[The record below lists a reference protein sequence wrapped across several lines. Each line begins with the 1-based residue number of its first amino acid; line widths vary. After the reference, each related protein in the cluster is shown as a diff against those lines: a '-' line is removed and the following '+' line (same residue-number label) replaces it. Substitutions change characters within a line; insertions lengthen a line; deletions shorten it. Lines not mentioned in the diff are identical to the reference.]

1 MAFDITSVLKN
12 AQVRDGEEQLERIDL
27 DLIDP
32 DPNNFYSLDGL
43 DELAGNIELIGLQ
56 QPLRVRPGSQPGRYT
71 IVSGHRRRA
80 ALLMIRDSY
89 DSEDP
94 DRKPWEKAACIVEYG
109 EASEAMR
116 ELRLIYAN
124 AATRIMTSS
133 EQSRQAER
141 VTELLYQLKEQG
153 VEFPGRMRDHVAEA
167 CQISRTKLARLHAI
181 RANLDAGLL
190 ERFDRGEIPE
200 ETAYQ
205 LQRLPKAAQAGVET
219 CLMTGKKKAL
229 PYAYQVEKVASNL
242 DIYTKPAACR
252 AHAGAPDCTVTNV
265 HICRSV
271 WEPYRDCR
279 NLTPN
284 TYDKGICCRDCNDRD
299 HCSWA
304 CRECIDRRKL
314 DAAVDKEKAE
324 ERAREQKAQEE
335 AKQKQFRR
343 ERQKQAQRIQRLADE
358 LGLIEDCELPSAYS
372 WNKGTTVKEVK
383 RIAEGRF
390 GDDHYYDGNILPT
403 STENLIKW
411 AEFLECSTDYLLGR
425 TDVPTV
431 ATEAPQVSGS
441 DSKPKWQ
448 TGTPTEVG
456 YYMARVGAGSTD
468 SAKTGVWQM
477 LHWNGSAWTYNA
489 VGKQL
494 SAWMN
499 VFCWVPLPDPP
510 EEE

>member
-1 MAFDITSVLKN
+1 MAFDITSILKN

-71 IVSGHRRRA
+71 VVSGHRRRA
-80 ALLMIRDSY
+80 ALLMIRDGY

-94 DRKPWEKAACIVEYG
+94 GRKLWEKAACIVEYG
-109 EASEAMR
+109 EASAAMR

-124 AATRIMTSS
+124 ASTRVMTTA

-205 LQRLPKAAQAGVET
+205 LQRLPNEAQAEIEA
-219 CLMTGKKKAL
+219 CLMTGKKKTM
-229 PYAYQVEKVASNL
+229 PYAYQVENVVKDLA
-242 DIYTKPAACR
+242 DYTKPAACR
-252 AHAGAPDCTVTNV
+252 SHAGAPPCTVTNV

-271 WEPYRDCR
+271 WEPYRDCW

-284 TYDKGICCRDCNDRD
+284 AGDQGICCRDCNDRD

-304 CRECIDRRKL
+304 CRECKDRRKL
-314 DAAVDKEKAE
+314 EKDAEAEKEAEREKA
-324 ERAREQKAQEE
+324 RQSQQLVRRQMRKNE
-335 AKQKQFRR
+335 AK
-343 ERQKQAQRIQRLADE
+343 RLLPVAE
-358 LGLIEDCELPSAYS
+358 AAGLEDSVELPGNYYY
-372 WNKGTTVKEVK
+372 NPVVKIKEL
-383 RIAEGRF
+383 REMAAGEF
-390 GDDHYYDGNILPT
+390 GDKWFSDDSMLPT
-403 STENLIKW
+403 GTRALTEW
-411 AEFLECSTDYLLGR
+411 AEILNCSTDFLLGR

-431 ATEAPQVSGS
+431 AGEAPQVSGS

-456 YYMARVGAGSTD
+456 YYMTRVGAGSTD

-510 EEE
+510 ED

>member
-12 AQVRDGEEQLERIDL
+12 AQVREGEEQLERIDL
-27 DLIDP
+27 NLIDP

-56 QPLRVRPGSQPGRYT
+56 QPLRVRPASVPGRY
-71 IVSGHRRRA
+71 IVVSGHRRRA
-80 ALLMIRDSY
+80 ALLMIRDGY
-89 DSEDP
+89 GSEDP
-94 DRKPWEKAACIVEYG
+94 DRKLWEKAACIVEYG

-124 AATRIMTSS
+124 ASTRVMTAS

-141 VTELLYQLKEQG
+141 VTELLYQLQEQG

-190 ERFDRGEIPE
+190 ARFDRGEIPE

-219 CLMTGKKKAL
+219 CLVTGRKTAL
-229 PYAYQVEKVASNL
+229 PYAYQVEKVVKDLAV
-242 DIYTKPAACR
+242 YTKPAACR
-252 AHAGAPDCTVTNV
+252 SHAGAPDCTITNV

-271 WEPYRDCR
+271 REPYRDCM

-284 TYDKGICCRDCNDRD
+284 TNDKGICCRDCNDRD

-304 CRECIDRRKL
+304 CRECKDRRKL
-314 DAAVDKEKAE
+314 EKDVEKEKAE

-335 AKQKQFRR
+335 AKQKQYRR
-343 ERQKQAQRIQRLADE
+343 QRQEQAKRIQRLADE
-358 LGLIEDCELPSAYS
+358 LGLIEDCELPSVYS
-372 WNKGTTVKEVK
+372 WDKGPTVKEVE
-383 RIAEGRF
+383 RIADGRF

-403 STENLIKW
+403 STAQLVKW

-431 ATEAPQVSGS
+431 GTEAPKVSGS
-441 DSKPKWQ
+441 DTGTAWS
-448 TGTPTEVG
+448 TGTPEEVG
-456 YYMARVGAGSTD
+456 IYVLRFGMSTTENPAACAMNFKRWDGSQWL
-468 SAKTGVWQM
+468 SLQ
-477 LHWNGSAWTYNA
+477 NG
-489 VGKQL
+489 
-494 SAWMN
+494 
-499 VFCWVPLPDPP
+499 VPLPDDMNVYRWLKLP
-510 EEE
+510 EV

>member
-12 AQVRDGEEQLERIDL
+12 AQVRDGEEQLERISL

-80 ALLMIRDSY
+80 ALLMIRDGY

-124 AATRIMTSS
+124 AATRVMTAA

-141 VTELLYQLKEQG
+141 VTELLYTLKEQG

-205 LQRLPKAAQAGVET
+205 LQRLPKEAQAGVET
-219 CLMTGKKKAL
+219 CLMTGRKKTL
-229 PYAYQVEKVASNL
+229 PYAHQVEKVASDL

-252 AHAGAPDCTVTNV
+252 AHAGAPDCTITNV
-265 HICRSV
+265 HICRSI
-271 WEPYRDCR
+271 WELYRDCK

-284 TYDKGICCRDCNDRD
+284 TNANGICCRECNDRD

-304 CRECIDRRKL
+304 CQECKDRRKL
-314 DAAVDKEKAE
+314 DAAVDKEKEA
-324 ERAREQKAQEE
+324 ERAREQKFQEE
-335 AKQKQFRR
+335 AKQKLFRR
-343 ERQKQAQRIQRLADE
+343 LRQEQAKRIQRLADE
-358 LGLIEDCELPSAYS
+358 LGLIDDCELPSAYS

-403 STENLIKW
+403 NTKNLIEW

-431 ATEAPQVSGS
+431 AIEAPQVSGS
-441 DSKPKWQ
+441 DTKPKWQ

-456 YYMARVGAGSTD
+456 YYMTRVGAGSTD

-494 SAWMN
+494 SPWMN
-499 VFCWVPLPDPP
+499 VFSWVPLPDPP

>member
-56 QPLRVRPGSQPGRYT
+56 QPLRVRPGSSPGRYT

-80 ALLMIRDSY
+80 ALLMIRDGY
-89 DSEDP
+89 DNEDP

-124 AATRIMTSS
+124 ASTRIMTTA

-205 LQRLPKAAQAGVET
+205 LQRLPKAAQAAIED
-219 CLMTGKKKAL
+219 CLATGKKKTL
-229 PYAYQVEKVASNL
+229 PYAYQVEKVASDL

-252 AHAGAPDCTVTNV
+252 AHAGAPDCTITNV

-271 WEPYRDCR
+271 WEPYRDCKD
-279 NLTPN
+279 LTPN
-284 TYDKGICCRDCNDRD
+284 TNANGICCRDCNDRD

-304 CRECIDRRKL
+304 CRECKDRRKL

-335 AKQKQFRR
+335 IRQKQFRR
-343 ERQKQAQRIQRLADE
+343 ERQEQAQRILRAIEE
-358 LGLIEDCELPSAYS
+358 LGLSDACELPPQYS
-372 WNKGTTVKEVK
+372 WNKGTPVKEIE
-383 RIAEGRF
+383 RIADGRF

-403 STENLIKW
+403 STSQLTSW
-411 AEFLECSTDYLLGR
+411 AEFLKCSTDYLLGR
-425 TDVPTV
+425 TDVPSV

-441 DSKPKWQ
+441 DTKPKWQ
-448 TGTPTEVG
+448 TGTPTE
-456 YYMARVGAGSTD
+456 AGIYVLRFGMSTTENPAACAMNFKRWD
-468 SAKTGVWQM
+468 GNQWLSLQ
-477 LHWNGSAWTYNA
+477 NG
-489 VGKQL
+489 
-494 SAWMN
+494 
-499 VFCWVPLPDPP
+499 VPLPDGMNVYRWLKLP
-510 EEE
+510 EV

>member
-71 IVSGHRRRA
+71 VVSGHRRRA
-80 ALLMIRDSY
+80 ALLMIRDGY

-124 AATRIMTSS
+124 ASTRVMTTA

-181 RANLDAGLL
+181 RANLWKGWL
-190 ERFDRGEIPE
+190 ERFDAGELAE

-205 LQRLPKAAQAGVET
+205 IGRLPQDIQQAAELWLSSGKRKNAPKAAVVE
-219 CLMTGKKKAL
+219 A
-229 PYAYQVEKVASNL
+229 VNRNL
-242 DIYTKPAACR
+242 DGYLAECSCR
-252 AHAGAPDCTVTNV
+252 AHAGGPDCHWKREKILMSLYATFEWNV
-265 HICRSV
+265 CD
-271 WEPYRDCR
+271 PG
-279 NLTPN
+279 
-284 TYDKGICCRDCNDRD
+284 KCCRDCY
-299 HCSWA
+299 HSQAGCSGA
-304 CRECIDRRKL
+304 CQEAKDRRKL
-314 DAAVDKEKAE
+314 EKDAEAE
-324 ERAREQKAQEE
+324 QET
-335 AKQKQFRR
+335 
-343 ERQKQAQRIQRLADE
+343 ERQKIREREQTVRRQIRKNEAKRLLPLIEAAGLAD
-358 LGLIEDCELPSAYS
+358 DDELPGEYYY
-372 WNKGTTVKEVK
+372 NKTKIGEIRKY
-383 RIAEGRF
+383 AAGDF
-390 GDDHYYDGNILPT
+390 GDREFYDNSMIPDSARSLKT
-403 STENLIKW
+403 W
-411 AEFLECSTDYLLGR
+411 AEKLDCSVDFLLGR

-477 LHWNGSAWTYNA
+477 LHWSGSAWTYNA

-510 EEE
+510 ED

>member
-80 ALLMIRDSY
+80 ALLMIRDGY

-205 LQRLPKAAQAGVET
+205 LQRLPKDIQEEADAWLESGKRKNVPKAHIVEFVV
-219 CLMTGKKKAL
+219 K
-229 PYAYQVEKVASNL
+229 NL
-242 DIYTKPAACR
+242 DKYLAELPCR
-252 AHAGAPDCTVTNV
+252 AHAGGPDCHWKNEKILRSLFAPQDWNV
-265 HICRSV
+265 CR
-271 WEPYRDCR
+271 P
-279 NLTPN
+279 
-284 TYDKGICCRDCNDRD
+284 GACCRDCYSGSD
-299 HCSWA
+299 CGGA
-304 CRECIDRRKL
+304 CQECKDRRKL
-314 DAAVDKEKAE
+314 EKDAEAEKEAEREKA
-324 ERAREQKAQEE
+324 RQSQQLVRRQMRKNE
-335 AKQKQFRR
+335 AK
-343 ERQKQAQRIQRLADE
+343 RLLPVAE
-358 LGLIEDCELPSAYS
+358 AAGLEDSVELPGNYYY
-372 WNKGTTVKEVK
+372 NPVVKIKEL
-383 RIAEGRF
+383 REMAAGEF
-390 GDDHYYDGNILPT
+390 GDKWFNEDSMLPT
-403 STENLIKW
+403 GTRALTEW
-411 AEFLECSTDYLLGR
+411 AEILKCSTDYLLGR

-441 DSKPKWQ
+441 DSGTRWS
-448 TGTPTEVG
+448 TGTPTEIGEYVMKAG
-456 YYMARVGAGSTD
+456 ARPTETEGSTITTIKTWTGEGWVD
-468 SAKTGVWQM
+468 AKG
-477 LHWNGSAWTYNA
+477 
-489 VGKQL
+489 
-494 SAWMN
+494 
-499 VFCWVPLPDPP
+499 VPLRLTVYRWIRLP
-510 EEE
+510 EE